1 MVKDFIS
8 LADYTG
14 AETMA
19 LLNLADELKRLQKT
33 GRPHRLLE
41 GKTLAM
47 IFEKPSLRTRLT
59 FQLGMFQ
66 LGGFSLLM
74 DSRLG
79 VRESVPDVARN
90 LERWVDGIMARTF
103 RHEDVCLLARSA
115 AVPVINALTDKLHP
129 CQILAD
135 VQTLREHKGTDLSSL
150 KVAFVGDG
158 NNVFHSW
165 ANFAS
170 RLPLNLTLV
179 CPEGYEGDP
188 EITGRV
194 AKEAQGTFAITHD
207 PVSGLGDAD
216 VVYTDVWASMGQE
229 EESALREKVFL
240 PYQVNKKLMELAKPD
255 ALFMHCLPA
264 HRGYEV
270 SDEVIDGPHSVCFD
284 QAENRLHAQKAVL
297 ASLLRGDRVLSIFAE
312 LNHKHQ

>member
-1 MVKDFIS
+1 MVKNFLS
-8 LADYTG
+8 LADFSG
-14 AETMA
+14 PEILAFLE
-19 LLNLADELKRLQKT
+19 LADELKKHQKE
-33 GRPHRLLE
+33 GRAHELLK
-41 GKTLAM
+41 GKTLAL

-74 DSRLG
+74 DMRLG
-79 VRESVPDVARN
+79 QRESVPDVARN

-103 RHEDVCLLARSA
+103 RHEDVEQLAQCASI
-115 AVPVINALTDKLHP
+115 PVINALTDKLHP

-188 EITGRV
+188 QIMEWA
-194 AKEAQGTFAITHD
+194 AKEAKGQIVIVHD
-207 PVSGLGDAD
+207 PEEGLKEAD
-216 VVYTDVWASMGQE
+216 VVYTDVWTSMGQE
-229 EESALREKVFL
+229 QEEAIREKVFA
-240 PYQVNKKLMELAKPD
+240 PYQVNATLMQLAKPD

-264 HRGYEV
+264 QRGHEV
-270 SDEVIDGPHSVCFD
+270 TEDVIDGPSSVCFD

-297 ASLLRGDRVLSIFAE
+297 ATLLRSGNV
-312 LNHKHQ
+312 

>member
-1 MVKDFIS
+1 MVKNFLS
-8 LADYTG
+8 LADFSG
-14 AETMA
+14 PEILAFLE
-19 LLNLADELKRLQKT
+19 LADELKKHQKE
-33 GRPHRLLE
+33 GRAHELLK
-41 GKTLAM
+41 GKTLAL

-74 DSRLG
+74 DMRLG
-79 VRESVPDVARN
+79 QRESVPDVARN

-103 RHEDVCLLARSA
+103 RHEDVEQLAQCASI
-115 AVPVINALTDKLHP
+115 PVINALTDKLHP

-170 RLPLNLTLV
+170 RIPLNLTLV

-188 EITGRV
+188 QIMERA
-194 AKEAQGTFAITHD
+194 AKEAKGQIAIVHD
-207 PVSGLGDAD
+207 PEEGLKEAD
-216 VVYTDVWASMGQE
+216 VVYTDVWTSMGQE
-229 EESALREKVFL
+229 EETEHRKKVFAE
-240 PYQVNKKLMELAKPD
+240 YQINQELVSSADKD
-255 ALFMHCLPA
+255 VIVMHCLPA
-264 HRGYEV
+264 HRGEEITE
-270 SDEVIDGPHSVCFD
+270 EVIEGPHSVIFD
-284 QAENRLHAQKAVL
+284 EAENRLHVQKAL
-297 ASLLRGDRVLSIFAE
+297 LSLIMG
-312 LNHKHQ
+312 